1 MDQTRALL
9 SCLCLLAVTGPA
21 VAATIVQCEDADGNR
36 TFEASCP
43 PGTTQVEKKSYYT
56 GPKDTAPDLETLK
69 AERPVVLYRVPTCEA
84 CDAVSN
90 YLDNRGTPY
99 SEKNVSDDAELQ
111 EELLSISGELSVPV
125 VTVGEEMVA
134 GYNRPMLS
142 DKLDAAG
149 YPSAE
154 DEGTESASR

>member
-1 MDQTRALL
+1 MDQTRTLFACL
-9 SCLCLLAVTGPA
+9 SLLAVTGPA
-21 VAATIVQCEDADGNR
+21 AAATIVQCEDADGNR

-56 GPKDTAPDLETLK
+56 GPKNEAPDLETLK
-69 AERPVVLYRVPTCEA
+69 EERPVVLYRVPTCEA

-111 EELLSISGELSVPV
+111 EELMSLSGELSVPV
-125 VTVGEEMVA
+125 VTVGEEMIA
-134 GYNRPMLS
+134 GYNRAMLS
-142 DKLDAAG
+142 DKLDEAG

-154 DEGTESASR
+154 DERTEAASR